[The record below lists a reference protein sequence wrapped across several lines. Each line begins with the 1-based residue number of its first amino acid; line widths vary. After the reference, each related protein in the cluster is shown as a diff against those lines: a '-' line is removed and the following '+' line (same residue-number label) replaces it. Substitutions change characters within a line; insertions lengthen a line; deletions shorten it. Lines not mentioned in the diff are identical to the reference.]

1 MLTLFR
7 YPSLL
12 VAFLLASNVGLA
24 QADRFEPIRETIR
37 HEIAKKK
44 APSIAVAVARNGEI
58 IWEEAFGFA
67 DVEREVAATPQTK
80 YSLASISKP
89 ITATALMTLVE
100 SGKVRLDRP
109 IEDYLGGA
117 RLTGYAGKTSK
128 ATVRRVAAHVSGL
141 PLHYQFFLD
150 GEPYVRPPMAET
162 IRRYG
167 ILVTRPGKK
176 FQYANLG
183 YGLIE
188 YAIEQVSGKSYA
200 EYVGDNVFAPLG
212 MEHSD
217 IPTKADPGRHRAV
230 RYRDG
235 KPLPF
240 YDFDHRGGS
249 AVFASAHDLVRFGM
263 FHLKMLQPDQE
274 SILPDGRIDE
284 MQKALVHGAYDYGIG
299 WMIYPE
305 QGDYRLIHHGG
316 VMGGVRTNLSLIPSE
331 QVAVAVMANQTSSV
345 VDQITGDILTTLLPG
360 YKRRGR
366 EERPGTTTERASARA
381 ETTTQRATPL
391 PKKWVGTWRG
401 VVHTYEGEMRARLS
415 IDASGKAEAQLGQQ
429 EVGQVSELKIEDGY
443 LTGRFA
449 GEIDTPDA
457 RERQHDVRFSL
468 TMRGEMLSGALT
480 AISLPGPKLSNALT
494 SWMELVRQ

>member
-263 FHLKMLQPDQE
+263 LHLKTPQSDQKA
-274 SILPDGRIDE
+274 ILPNGRIDE
-284 MQKALVHGAYDYGIG
+284 MQEAIGHAAYDYGIG

-331 QVAVAVMANQTSSV
+331 KIAVAVMANQTSNV
-345 VDQITGDILTTLLPG
+345 VDQVTGDILTALLPR
-360 YKRRGR
+360 YERRDREKRD
-366 EERPGTTTERASARA
+366 EPATQASVGTGPTAAA
-381 ETTTQRATPL
+381 GAPL
-391 PKKWVGTWRG
+391 PKKWAGTWRG
-401 VVHTYEGEMRARLS
+401 IVHTYEGEMSVRLS
-415 IDASGKAEAQLGQQ
+415 IDTSGKAEAQLGLQ
-429 EVGQVSELKIEDGY
+429 EAAKVSELKREEGY
-443 LTGRFA
+443 LAGRFD

-457 RERQHDVRFSL
+457 RKRKHEVRFLL
-468 TMRGEMLSGALT
+468 TMQGEKMSGSLT

-494 SWMELVRQ
+494 SWMELTRD

>member
-1 MLTLFR
+1 MLALVRQST
-7 YPSLL
+7 SLA
-12 VAFLLASNVGLA
+12 VVLLSLTTGLA
-24 QADRFEPIRETIR
+24 RADRFEPIREMIR
-37 HEIAKKK
+37 QEIAKKK
-44 APSIAVAVARNGEI
+44 VPSIAVAVAHKGEI
-58 IWEEAFGFA
+58 VWEEAFGFS
-67 DVEREVAATPQTK
+67 DVENQIPAAPRTK

-100 SGKVRLDRP
+100 SGKIQLDRP

-117 RLTGYAGKTSK
+117 RLTGHAGRTSE
-128 ATVRRVAAHVSGL
+128 ATVRRVAAHTSGL
-141 PLHYQFFLD
+141 PLHYHFFLD
-150 GEPYVRPPMAET
+150 GEPHIRPPMAET

-167 ILVTRPGKK
+167 ILVTRPGEK

-188 YAIEQVSGKSYA
+188 YAIEQTSGESYA
-200 EYVGDNVFAPLG
+200 DYVRENVFETLG
-212 MEHSD
+212 MEDSD
-217 IPTKADPGRHRAV
+217 VPTEADPGPHRAV
-230 RYRDG
+230 RYQDG
-235 KPLPF
+235 EQLPF

-249 AVFASAHDLVRFGM
+249 AVFTSAHDLVRFGM

-274 SILPDGRIDE
+274 SILPDRRIDE
-284 MQKALVHGAYDYGIG
+284 MQKALAHGAYDYGIG

-305 QGDYRLIHHGG
+305 QGDYRLVHHGG

-331 QVAVAVMANQTSSV
+331 KVAVAVMANQTSSV

-360 YKRRGR
+360 YKRRDR
-366 EERPGTTTERASARA
+366 EERPGTTTERASARTG
-381 ETTTQRATPL
+381 TTTQRATPL
-391 PKKWVGTWRG
+391 PKKWAGTWRG
-401 VVHTYEGEMRARLS
+401 VVHTYEGKMPVRLS

-449 GEIDTPDA
+449 AEIDTPDA

-468 TMRGEMLSGALT
+468 TMRGDTLSGALT

-494 SWMELVRQ
+494 SWMELARQ